1 MYYIGIDL
9 GGMSVKAGL
18 VDEEGRIV
26 RKATCPTLVERGA
39 RPIVDDMARL
49 CLDLIRDEGITEDE
63 VKAIGVGLPGI
74 EDPVTGHVP
83 FCTNLYWHEVPV
95 REWPIPHFVLRTQV
109 TLHVVWS
116 TSARMLSFVNATAER
131 MRVSGH
137 QSSMKRASS

>member
-49 CLDLIRDEGITEDE
+49 CLDLIRDEGTSEDD

-74 EDPVTGHVP
+74 DEAA
-83 FCTNLYWHEVPV
+83 
-95 REWPIPHFVLRTQV
+95 VLRDAVCELQS
-109 TLHVVWS
+109 VVDLPLQIDTASPAAMEAAAVSGSIRPAHTTGISQNCRMCS
-116 TSARMLSFVNATAER
+116 TSSRLQF
-131 MRVSGH
+131 SG
-137 QSSMKRASS
+137 M